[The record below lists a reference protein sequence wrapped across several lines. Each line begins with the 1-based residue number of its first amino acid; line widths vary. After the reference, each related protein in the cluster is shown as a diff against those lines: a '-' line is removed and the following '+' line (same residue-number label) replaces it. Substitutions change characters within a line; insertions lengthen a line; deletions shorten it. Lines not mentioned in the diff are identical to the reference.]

1 MRSKERN
8 DPRDKPS
15 GTKSLGLAGWI
26 VGILAKPP
34 GSTARYSW
42 SDARHDLIA
51 GLTVAA
57 IAVPQAMAYALIAG
71 IDPIYGLYSAIVV
84 TAVASVF
91 GSSSHL
97 INGPTNAIS
106 LVTFSA
112 LAFVAAKPEDA
123 FEATFLLAV
132 MAGGIQILVAVFRL
146 GDLTRYISESVVIGF
161 MAGAGF
167 LIALTQVG
175 NLLGLKDQGTGH
187 QHVLLRFWKTL
198 TEGGT
203 VNWRALAIGLVTALL
218 IILLRKVTRKFHL
231 PRFDMLLALGIAGIA
246 AATLGW
252 SQAAGNGHSAIAV
265 VGEIRAAASM
275 NNWGWPGFHV
285 PQFPLA
291 WIRELSGSSL
301 AVACLGLLEALSI
314 AKAISHQTRQPLDYN
329 RQCLAEGLGNLCGG
343 FFQCL
348 PGSGSLTRSAI
359 NFQAGAVTRFSGVF
373 AAGAVA
379 LVVCLFGP
387 LAKFIPKASL
397 AGILLVTAAG
407 LIDHKRIG
415 HAVRASRFDALL
427 VLATALSAVLI
438 GVEFSILIGVGLS
451 IVMFVP
457 RAARLQASELTV
469 GADRVIRDRL
479 PTDTCCTRMVLLD
492 LEGEFFFGA
501 EPELDRYFD
510 GLRERADLRV
520 IVLRVKRTRNP
531 DIVCMESLHHFILE
545 MQAKGVTVMLCG
557 VRTDFHQTMQNLRF
571 QDFLPADRVFLEDSA
586 RLGSATLAAVRHA
599 YDLLGNDLCE
609 HCPRRTP
616 PEPANGTFYYQI

>member
-1 MRSKERN
+1 MRKAPETIF
-8 DPRDKPS
+8 P
-15 GTKSLGLAGWI
+15 
-26 VGILAKPP
+26 
-34 GSTARYSW
+34 RYSW
-42 SDARHDLIA
+42 SYARRDLIA

-71 IDPIYGLYSAIVV
+71 IDPRFGLYSAIVV
-84 TAVASVF
+84 TAVAAVF

-112 LAFVAAKPEDA
+112 LAFVAASPEDA

-167 LIALTQVG
+167 LIGMTQIG
-175 NLLGLKDQGTGH
+175 NLLGLKDQGTG
-187 QHVLLRFWKTL
+187 QDPVLVRLWKTL
-198 TEGGT
+198 TQGGA
-203 VNWRALAIGLVTALL
+203 VNLRAFGVGLGTALL
-218 IILLRKVTRKFHL
+218 VLVLRKVTRKYQL
-231 PRFDMLLALGIAGIA
+231 PRIDMLLALCLAATA
-246 AATLGW
+246 AAWLGW
-252 SQAAGNGHSAIAV
+252 SKPSGNSHAAIAV
-265 VGEIRAAASM
+265 VDEIRA
-275 NNWGWPGFHV
+275 GFPAFHIPRV
-285 PQFPLA
+285 PSQWLRQMA
-291 WIRELSGSSL
+291 GSSL
-301 AVACLGLLEALSI
+301 AIACLGLLEALSI

-379 LVVCLFGP
+379 LVVILFGP
-387 LAKFIPKASL
+387 FSKFIPKAAL

-407 LIDHKRIG
+407 LIDLRRIRR
-415 HAVRASRFDALL
+415 AVRASGFDALL
-427 VLATALSAVLI
+427 VLATALSAVVI

-451 IVMFVP
+451 ILMFVP
-457 RAARLQASELTV
+457 RAARLQASELTI
-469 GADRVIRDRL
+469 GADRVIRDRH
-479 PTDTCCTRMVLLD
+479 PSDICCTRMVLLD

-501 EPELDRYFD
+501 APELERYFD
-510 GLRERADLRV
+510 DLRGRVDLKV

-531 DIVCMESLHHFILE
+531 DIVCMELLHQFIVE
-545 MQAKGVTVMLCG
+545 MQAKGLTVLLCG
-557 VRTDFHQTMQNLRF
+557 VRPAFAQVMRNLQF
-571 QDFLPADRVFLEDSA
+571 EGFLPADRVFPEDPA

-599 YDLLGNDLCE
+599 YDLLGGDMCG

-616 PEPANGTFYYQI
+616 PEPSDGTFYYQI